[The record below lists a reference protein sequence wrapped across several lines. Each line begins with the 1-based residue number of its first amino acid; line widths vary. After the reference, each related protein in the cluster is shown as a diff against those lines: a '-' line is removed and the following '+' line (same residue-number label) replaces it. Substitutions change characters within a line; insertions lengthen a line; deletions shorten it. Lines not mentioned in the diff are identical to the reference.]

1 MSVGP
6 LRLAFYKGL
15 TGKYGA
21 IQFNPQFPHYYVK
34 REPSLKNFDG
44 RYIPENWLE
53 TSPELTDAD
62 LASREGAIFLEIT
75 SAKDKNVYD
84 WARKIVFAL
93 SITDIAQWIEMLEG
107 KKQPDGIKLM
117 HDPGAK
123 SERQGKI
130 KKYLEVKSPQGLE
143 QGVIVTASE
152 VMAGGGTPVRHTVPL
167 SSHECTAL
175 VNAMKGFVAKALG
188 WI

>member
-34 REPSLKNFDG
+34 REPSLKNFEG
-44 RYIPENWLE
+44 RFIPQNWLE
-53 TSPELTDAD
+53 NNSDLTEAD

-84 WARKIVFAL
+84 WSKKIVVAL
-93 SITDIAQWIEMLEG
+93 SVTDIAQWIEVLSGAKPE
-107 KKQPDGIKLM
+107 IKLM

-123 SERQGKI
+123 SERQGKV
-130 KKYLEVKSPQGLE
+130 KKYLEVKSPQGID
-143 QGVIVTASE
+143 QGVIVVASE
-152 VMAGGGTPVRHTVPL
+152 TMAGSGTPIRHTVPL
-167 SSHECTAL
+167 SSYECVAL
-175 VNAMKGFVAKALG
+175 KCAMEGFIAKALG

>member
-44 RYIPENWLE
+44 RYVPDNWKE
-53 TSPELTDAD
+53 SNPELSESD

-84 WARKIVFAL
+84 WAKKIVFAL
-93 SITDIAQWIEMLEG
+93 SITDIAQWIEVLEG
-107 KKQPDGIKLM
+107 KKTEIKLM
-117 HDPGAK
+117 HDPHAK
-123 SERQGKI
+123 SAREGKI
-130 KKYLEVKSPQGLE
+130 KKYIEVKSPQGLE

-152 VMAGGGTPVRHTVPL
+152 VMAGSGTPTRHSVPL
-167 SSHECTAL
+167 SSHECVAL
-175 VNAMKGFVAKALG
+175 RCAMKSFVAKALG